1 MYRVW
6 STWCPLA
13 VCAFFSCPAGP
24 PNLMWWSHFPGWLFS
39 AKGVPGLALGCSGG
53 LDMALTL
60 GLPTQVGPM
69 HFPTL
74 ILFGKCS
81 VRRYTGPHRYSYVSM
96 VGHHPGLAQG
106 LSQQLWGLRATGP
119 SACEPMSS
127 LESTKLLKEA
137 LPGLKNGREPGGRGK
152 ERHCPLLE
160 H

>member
-1 MYRVW
+1 MKTCVQ
-6 STWCPLA
+6 SMVHLVSSC
-13 VCAFFSCPAGP
+13 CAFFSCPAGP
-24 PNLMWWSHFPGWLFS
+24 PNLMWWSHFPGWLFLC
-39 AKGVPGLALGCSGG
+39 KGGPRAWPWAVVVD

-106 LSQQLWGLRATGP
+106 LSQ
-119 SACEPMSS
+119 
-127 LESTKLLKEA
+127 LL
-137 LPGLKNGREPGGRGK
+137 
-152 ERHCPLLE
+152 
-160 H
+160 